1 MNTSLNYFRRFG
13 NIFVRNPSYIS
24 IKGDFHM
31 NKLLRYELIGI
42 VFTIVL
48 GTILHFTYELSGNNP
63 FVGIFSAVNEST
75 WEHLKL
81 LFFPYV
87 IYSIIEYFYIGK
99 EYENFLTAKVIG
111 LICGIVF
118 IPTIFY
124 LYVEIIGNHN
134 VIVDILIFIFGVII
148 AYAISYDLLKEG
160 KINVN
165 IICFMILIIM
175 STCFIFFSFYPPQGK
190 LFVDP
195 ITNTYGI

>member
-1 MNTSLNYFRRFG
+1 
-13 NIFVRNPSYIS
+13 
-24 IKGDFHM
+24 M

-48 GTILHFTYELSGNNP
+48 GIILHFTYEWSGNNP
-63 FVGIFSAVNEST
+63 LVGILSAVNEST

-87 IYSIIEYFYIGK
+87 IYSIFEYFYLSPCLKHRNGCK
-99 EYENFLTAKVIG
+99 YENFITAKVIG

-134 VIVDILIFIFGVII
+134 VIIDILIFIFAVII
-148 AYAISYDLLKEG
+148 AYAISYDLLKEE
-160 KINVN
+160 KINAN
-165 IICFMILIIM
+165 IICFMIFLIM
-175 STCFIFFSFYPPQGK
+175 LTCFVLFTFNPPQGK
-190 LFVDP
+190 LFIDP
-195 ITNTYGI
+195 VTNTYGI